1 MRCSIYECAHRPL
14 KADFSV
20 QFPVNRSIKFDYS
33 ALSICQSSTYHR
45 MLRPL
50 GLVKDVN
57 QHGLLISWIFMADLP
72 GLNLNRRNSIALSCT
87 CEYRKQSL
95 AKVTGRIRPLCG
107 DEVLGT
113 FSPLKYCLGTL
124 GLHLTPPCA
133 WCKLNKGS
141 VNICCFSLRR
151 SFHLFYF

>member
-95 AKVTGRIRPLCG
+95 AKVTGRIRPFVRWWSSRYIQSIKILSWN
-107 DEVLGT
+107 T
-113 FSPLKYCLGTL
+113 WPPSNSPLCL
-124 GLHLTPPCA
+124 
-133 WCKLNKGS
+133 
-141 VNICCFSLRR
+141 V
-151 SFHLFYF
+151 